1 VAALFNPFTCMAFT
15 FVDYCWIDVQYFK
28 GNLQKEMKEIYN
40 KSVAVIILFI
50 LINACAF
57 FFKTFLHDHGFGI
70 KFLLAAN
77 LLLFC
82 LSMLAFVIQVRGI
95 QSVNTNV
102 FIRSVYAS
110 LLVKI
115 FIVIIAL
122 AAYLF
127 ITKGKINRPSVFT
140 AMGLYILYTFI
151 EVKQLMKISRR
162 KTNA

>member
-1 VAALFNPFTCMAFT
+1 MVKDFISIARMASAIA
-15 FVDYCWIDVQYFK
+15 DYCWINVYYFK
-28 GNLQKEMKEIYN
+28 RNLQKEMKEIYN
-40 KSVAVIILFI
+40 KSVPVIVLFI

-57 FFKTFLHDHGFGI
+57 IFKTFLHDHGYGI
-70 KFLLAAN
+70 KFLLVAN

-82 LSMLAFVIQVRGI
+82 LSMLAFFIQMRGV

-102 FIRSVYAS
+102 FIRSVYTS

-122 AAYLF
+122 AIYLF
-127 ITKGKINRPSVFT
+127 IVKGKINRPSLFT
-140 AMGLYILYTFI
+140 TMGLYILYTFI

>member
-1 VAALFNPFTCMAFT
+1 MAFT

-57 FFKTFLHDHGFGI
+57 IFKTFLHDHGFGL

-122 AAYLF
+122 AVYLF

-151 EVKQLMKISRR
+151 EVKQLMTISRR

>member
-1 VAALFNPFTCMAFT
+1 
-15 FVDYCWIDVQYFK
+15 
-28 GNLQKEMKEIYN
+28 MKEIYN
-40 KSVAVIILFI
+40 KSVVVIALFI
-50 LINACAF
+50 LVNAAAF
-57 FFKTFLHDHGFGI
+57 IFKTFLHDHGFGI

-77 LLLFC
+77 FLLFC
-82 LSMLAFVIQVRGI
+82 LSMLAFIIQARGL

-122 AAYLF
+122 AVYLF

-140 AMGLYILYTFI
+140 AIGLYILYTFI

>member
-1 VAALFNPFTCMAFT
+1 
-15 FVDYCWIDVQYFK
+15 
-28 GNLQKEMKEIYN
+28 MKEIYN
-40 KSVAVIILFI
+40 KSVGVIILFI
-50 LINACAF
+50 LINAGAF
-57 FFKTFLHDHGFGI
+57 IFKTFLHDHGFGI

-82 LSMLAFVIQVRGI
+82 LSMLAFVMQVKGL

-122 AAYLF
+122 AVYLF
-127 ITKGKINRPSVFT
+127 LTKGKINKPSVFT
-140 AMGLYILYTFI
+140 SMGLYILYTFI